1 MFIKIF
7 KIFLQRLR
15 NLVLG
20 DFRSKRLSDLIVKK
34 VLKYNK
40 KKKIRI
46 LDYGSGYQPQVV
58 FFVYQDLV
66 KI

>member
-1 MFIKIF
+1 MFTKIF

-15 NLVLG
+15 NFVLG

-40 KKKIRI
+40 KKKCAA
-46 LDYGSGYQPQVV
+46 QPPTKSQKM
-58 FFVYQDLV
+58 FCYFWNSL
-66 KI
+66 

>member
-40 KKKIRI
+40 KK
-46 LDYGSGYQPQVV
+46 D
-58 FFVYQDLV
+58 
-66 KI
+66 